1 MIQKNFTVDP
11 TNEVLNHP
19 ELMMHVNPA
28 YVMEGGDNLVQ
39 NVMDVGGAGDFEAHQ
54 IAEYLQKAKDIDWSQ
69 DYKKFVLEKNL
80 HLGQLEGFV
89 RTQRKIGL
97 SSATVDFNKFDDKL
111 LNEKQGDSYFMLT
124 SWSDATVAAEANGTD
139 PPDPIHLII
148 QGKLEQ

>member
-1 MIQKNFTVDP
+1 MDP

-28 YVMEGGDNLVQ
+28 YAIENGENLLY
-39 NVMDVGGAGDFEAHQ
+39 NNTDVGGGGDFEALQ
-54 IAEYLQKAKDIDWSQ
+54 IQQYLEKAKDIDWSQ
-69 DYKKFVLEKNL
+69 DYKEFVLKKNL
-80 HLGQLEGFV
+80 SLGQLEGFV